1 MANPTTVGAR
11 PAPAGTAPRMV
22 QSIELLLDPD
32 SEAAIRASWEALADV
47 DLPSLAT
54 QRAETNRPHVTL
66 AVTDAGFEAAEEGLR
81 AVFRGWEL
89 SDVGVD
95 GIVGSPVLFGGH
107 RGRWVLAR
115 QIVPSRPLL
124 TMHSAVHRA
133 LGLQAPDAVIVEQT
147 APDAWTPHVSL
158 ARRVPAARI
167 PEALALIDAEPLRCR
182 FVGARLWD
190 SRPATVTPLT

>member
-1 MANPTTVGAR
+1 MANLATLESRPSTTGR
-11 PAPAGTAPRMV
+11 TV

-32 SEAAIRASWEALADV
+32 SEAAVRAAWDALAAV

-66 AVTDAGFEAAEEGLR
+66 AVAESGLEEAEEGLR

-89 SDVGVD
+89 SSEGVP
-95 GIVGSPVLFGGH
+95 GVIGSPVLFGGH

-133 LGLQAPDAVIVEQT
+133 LGLQAPDAVLVEQT
-147 APDAWTPHVSL
+147 VPDAWTPHVSL
-158 ARRVPAARI
+158 ARRVPAGRI
-167 PEALALIDAEPLRCR
+167 PEALALLDGDPMPCR

-190 SRPATVTPLT
+190 SAPATVTPLA

>member
-1 MANPTTVGAR
+1 
-11 PAPAGTAPRMV
+11 MV

-32 SEAAIRASWEALADV
+32 SENAVRAEWDALASV

-54 QRAETNRPHVTL
+54 QHAETNRPHVTL
-66 AVTDAGFEAAEEGLR
+66 AVADAGLEGAEEGLR

-89 SDVGVD
+89 TTEGVA

-115 QIVPSRPLL
+115 QVVPSRPLL
-124 TMHSAVHRA
+124 TLHSAVHRA
-133 LGLQAPDAVIVEQT
+133 LSLQAPDVEVVEQT
-147 APDAWTPHVSL
+147 LPDEWTAHVSL
-158 ARRVPAARI
+158 ARRVPAARV
-167 PEALALIDAEPLRCR
+167 PEALGLIGGDPIPCR
-182 FVGARLWD
+182 FTAARLWD